1 MKRTIAILLSLI
13 LVVSCVAVLVACDPK
28 DKGGETVD
36 QFYWGGGKEVVAS
49 DKTEIVYLGDSIA
62 EGILGASPLPL
73 RHEYAYA
80 NVIGRRNDFTY
91 YNHSVSGHL
100 TDDMLALIS
109 NEEGYDGARG
119 LISHIKTADVL
130 HISILGNDVLQDR
143 EDVKLEGNPYGKY
156 VSMHQ
161 VVCDAMIRGNYD
173 GLNIALYGDAAGEG
187 RGGSYGYV
195 IQIIDRL
202 IELNPDAVIIFQK
215 IYNPIANVDTPLV
228 KADTRATL
236 RKAGVDVTTLDSLHE
251 LGNNL
256 IGRMNALL
264 QKAVDEFNAAKTAE
278 DKWTLTT
285 VDGLAAFNK
294 IYDEKGAAAAWK
306 LIYPDGIHPSDEGHA
321 VLADLTQAKLEEL
334 GIANKNTALTNY
346 KNMRCDFIDSKFE
359 LANAA
364 EVKAKIS
371 AATSCAEVTDIFF
384 RATEGVT
391 PDYSIDHSAPVQS
404 DTVVETQFRIDT
416 VNTSVWGFPGS
427 MIGGLLDLE
436 KSGIFLRSDG
446 TMSLRLIL
454 NETASSTIN
463 EMLGELLTGG
473 TVDLSSF
480 EETYLEPIAPGASLD
495 DINALLDTAYD
506 CLGLKLIGYDPANP
520 DPGIAALIEGLENG
534 RLPESLSIPAGF
546 GVELN
551 YNYTMKK
558 VQSANGTV
566 YDAVYLTPYDGDTQ
580 PFIVMTM
587 GSKTYDMNPNV
598 APDDPSAD
606 LYKTDGPKTAR
617 TLTFMVDFIKLQ
629 FSAIENVDGLFVDP
643 FA

>member
-28 DKGGETVD
+28 DKGGETVE
-36 QFYWGGGKEVVAS
+36 QFYWGGGKEVASS

-62 EGILGASPLPL
+62 EGILGASPLSL

-143 EDVKLEGNPYGKY
+143 TDVVLTDNPYGKY

-215 IYNPIANVDTPLV
+215 IYNPIASVDTPLV

-236 RKAGVDVTTLDSLHE
+236 AAAGVEVTLDSLHE

-264 QKAVDEFNAAKTAE
+264 QKAVDEFNATKTAE

-294 IYDEKGAAAAWK
+294 IYDEKGADAAWD

-334 GIANKNTALTNY
+334 GIANKNTALANY

-391 PDYSIDHSAPVQS
+391 PDYSIDHSAPAPS

-416 VNTSVWGFPGS
+416 VNTSVWEVSGS
-427 MIGGLLDLE
+427 TIGGLLDLE

-463 EMLGELLTGG
+463 EMLGKLLTGG

-534 RLPESLSIPAGF
+534 RLPESLSIPEGF

>member
-1 MKRTIAILLSLI
+1 M
-13 LVVSCVAVLVACDPK
+13 
-28 DKGGETVD
+28 
-36 QFYWGGGKEVVAS
+36 
-49 DKTEIVYLGDSIA
+49 
-62 EGILGASPLPL
+62 
-73 RHEYAYA
+73 
-80 NVIGRRNDFTY
+80 
-91 YNHSVSGHL
+91 
-100 TDDMLALIS
+100 
-109 NEEGYDGARG
+109 
-119 LISHIKTADVL
+119 
-130 HISILGNDVLQDR
+130 
-143 EDVKLEGNPYGKY
+143 
-156 VSMHQ
+156 
-161 VVCDAMIRGNYD
+161 
-173 GLNIALYGDAAGEG
+173 
-187 RGGSYGYV
+187 
-195 IQIIDRL
+195 
-202 IELNPDAVIIFQK
+202 
-215 IYNPIANVDTPLV
+215 
-228 KADTRATL
+228 
-236 RKAGVDVTTLDSLHE
+236 
-251 LGNNL
+251 
-256 IGRMNALL
+256 
-264 QKAVDEFNAAKTAE
+264 
-278 DKWTLTT
+278 
-285 VDGLAAFNK
+285 
-294 IYDEKGAAAAWK
+294 
-306 LIYPDGIHPSDEGHA
+306 
-321 VLADLTQAKLEEL
+321 
-334 GIANKNTALTNY
+334 
-346 KNMRCDFIDSKFE
+346 
-359 LANAA
+359 
-364 EVKAKIS
+364 
-371 AATSCAEVTDIFF
+371 
-384 RATEGVT
+384 T

-416 VNTSVWGFPGS
+416 VNTSVWGMPGS

>member
-13 LVVSCVAVLVACDPK
+13 LVVSCVVALVACDPK
-28 DKGGETVD
+28 DKGGETVE
-36 QFYWGGGKEVVAS
+36 QFYWGGGKEVASS

-143 EDVKLEGNPYGKY
+143 DEVKLEGNPYGKY

-161 VVCDAMIRGNYD
+161 VVCDAMIRNNYD

-215 IYNPIANVDTPLV
+215 IYNPIASKDTPLV

-236 RKAGVDVTTLDSLHE
+236 QKASVDVTLDSLHE

-264 QKAVDEFNAAKTAE
+264 QKAVDEFNTARTAE

-294 IYDEKGAAAAWK
+294 IYEEKDADAAWD

-334 GIANKNTALTNY
+334 GIANKNTALANY

-416 VNTSVWGFPGS
+416 FNTSVWGMPGS
-427 MIGGLLDLE
+427 TIGGLLDLE

-463 EMLGELLTGG
+463 GMLGELLTGG

-480 EETYLEPIAPGASLD
+480 EETYLEPIAPGVGFD

>member
-28 DKGGETVD
+28 DKGGETVE

-143 EDVKLEGNPYGKY
+143 EDVKLEGNPYGEY

-187 RGGSYGYV
+187 REGSYGYV
-195 IQIIDRL
+195 IKIIDRL

-215 IYNPIANVDTPLV
+215 IYNPIANKDTPLV

-236 RKAGVDVTTLDSLHE
+236 RKAGVEVTLDSLHE

-264 QKAVDEFNAAKTAE
+264 QKAVDEFNTARTAE
-278 DKWTLTT
+278 DKWTLAT

-294 IYDEKGAAAAWK
+294 IYDEKGADAAWD
-306 LIYPDGIHPSDEGHA
+306 LIYPDGIHPSNEGHA

-384 RATEGVT
+384 RATEGET

-404 DTVVETQFRIDT
+404 DTVVET
-416 VNTSVWGFPGS
+416 
-427 MIGGLLDLE
+427 
-436 KSGIFLRSDG
+436 
-446 TMSLRLIL
+446 
-454 NETASSTIN
+454 
-463 EMLGELLTGG
+463 
-473 TVDLSSF
+473 
-480 EETYLEPIAPGASLD
+480 
-495 DINALLDTAYD
+495 
-506 CLGLKLIGYDPANP
+506 
-520 DPGIAALIEGLENG
+520 
-534 RLPESLSIPAGF
+534 
-546 GVELN
+546 
-551 YNYTMKK
+551 
-558 VQSANGTV
+558 
-566 YDAVYLTPYDGDTQ
+566 
-580 PFIVMTM
+580 
-587 GSKTYDMNPNV
+587 
-598 APDDPSAD
+598 
-606 LYKTDGPKTAR
+606 
-617 TLTFMVDFIKLQ
+617 
-629 FSAIENVDGLFVDP
+629 
-643 FA
+643 

>member
-28 DKGGETVD
+28 DKGGETVE
-36 QFYWGGGKEVVAS
+36 QFYWGEGKDVAAS

-143 EDVKLEGNPYGKY
+143 DEVKLEGNPYGKY

-215 IYNPIANVDTPLV
+215 IYNPIASVDTPLV

-236 RKAGVDVTTLDSLHE
+236 RKASVDVTLDSLHE

-294 IYDEKGAAAAWK
+294 IYDEKGAAAAWD

-321 VLADLTQAKLEEL
+321 VLADLTQAELERL

-416 VNTSVWGFPGS
+416 VNTSVWGIPGS
-427 MIGGLLDLE
+427 TIGGLLDLE

-463 EMLGELLTGG
+463 GMLGELLTGG

-506 CLGLKLIGYDPANP
+506 CLGLKLIGYDLANP

>member
-28 DKGGETVD
+28 DKGGETVE

-143 EDVKLEGNPYGKY
+143 EDVKLEGNPYGEY

-187 RGGSYGYV
+187 REGSYGYV
-195 IQIIDRL
+195 IKIIDRL

-215 IYNPIANVDTPLV
+215 IYNPIANKDTPLV

-236 RKAGVDVTTLDSLHE
+236 RKAGVEVTLDSLHE

-264 QKAVDEFNAAKTAE
+264 QKAVDEFNTARTAE
-278 DKWTLTT
+278 DKWTLAT

-294 IYDEKGAAAAWK
+294 IYDEKGADAAWD
-306 LIYPDGIHPSDEGHA
+306 LIYPDGIHPSNEGHA

-384 RATEGVT
+384 RATEGET

-416 VNTSVWGFPGS
+416 FNTSVWGIPGS
-427 MIGGLLDLE
+427 TIGGLLDLE

-463 EMLGELLTGG
+463 GMLGELMTGG

-480 EETYLEPIAPGASLD
+480 EETYLTPIAPGASLD
-495 DINALLDTAYD
+495 DINALLDTA
-506 CLGLKLIGYDPANP
+506 
-520 DPGIAALIEGLENG
+520 
-534 RLPESLSIPAGF
+534 
-546 GVELN
+546 
-551 YNYTMKK
+551 
-558 VQSANGTV
+558 
-566 YDAVYLTPYDGDTQ
+566 
-580 PFIVMTM
+580 
-587 GSKTYDMNPNV
+587 
-598 APDDPSAD
+598 
-606 LYKTDGPKTAR
+606 
-617 TLTFMVDFIKLQ
+617 
-629 FSAIENVDGLFVDP
+629 
-643 FA
+643 

>member
-1 MKRTIAILLSLI
+1 MKRTIAILLSLLL
-13 LVVSCVAVLVACDPK
+13 LVASATALVACNPDN
-28 DKGGETVD
+28 E
-36 QFYWGGGKEVVAS
+36 QFYWGEGKEVASS

-143 EDVKLEGNPYGKY
+143 DEVKLEGNPYGKY

-161 VVCDAMIRGNYD
+161 VVCDAMIRNNYD

-215 IYNPIANVDTPLV
+215 IYNPIASVDTPLV
-228 KADTRATL
+228 KADTRDTL
-236 RKAGVDVTTLDSLHE
+236 KAAGVKDDLPSLHE

-264 QKAVDEFNAAKTAE
+264 QKAVDEFNAAGTAE

-294 IYDEKGAAAAWK
+294 IYDEKGADAAWD

-334 GIANKNTALTNY
+334 GLVNSAEALLRYKMMRVNFLFDEFEGKLDNKWEA
-346 KNMRCDFIDSKFE
+346 
-359 LANAA
+359 
-364 EVKAKIS
+364 VAKVMS
-371 AATSCAEVTDIFF
+371 ATSCAEVTDIFF

-391 PDYSIDHSAPVQS
+391 PDYSIDHSAPAPS

-416 VNTSVWGFPGS
+416 VNTSVWEVSGS
-427 MIGGLLDLE
+427 TIGGLLDLE

-463 EMLGELLTGG
+463 EMLGKLLTGG

-534 RLPESLSIPAGF
+534 RLPESLSIPEGF

>member
-13 LVVSCVAVLVACDPK
+13 LVVSCVVALVACDPK
-28 DKGGETVD
+28 DKGGETVE
-36 QFYWGGGKEVVAS
+36 QFYWGEGKEAVSS

-161 VVCDAMIRGNYD
+161 VVCDAMIRNNYD

-215 IYNPIANVDTPLV
+215 IYNPIANEDTPLV

-236 RKAGVDVTTLDSLHE
+236 DAASVGVTLDSLHE

-294 IYDEKGAAAAWK
+294 IYDEKGADAAWD

-334 GIANKNTALTNY
+334 GIANKNTALANY

-404 DTVVETQFRIDT
+404 DSVVETQFRIDT
-416 VNTSVWGFPGS
+416 VNTSVWGMPGS

-463 EMLGELLTGG
+463 DMLGKLLTGG

-606 LYKTDGPKTAR
+606 FYKTDGPKTAR

>member
-1 MKRTIAILLSLI
+1 MKRTIAILLSLLL
-13 LVVSCVAVLVACDPK
+13 LVASATALVACNPDN
-28 DKGGETVD
+28 E
-36 QFYWGGGKEVVAS
+36 QFYWGEGKEVASS

-62 EGILGASPLPL
+62 EGILGASPLSL

-143 EDVKLEGNPYGKY
+143 PDVVLTDNPYGEY

-161 VVCDAMIRGNYD
+161 VVCDAMIGNDYD

-228 KADTRATL
+228 KANTRATL
-236 RKAGVDVTTLDSLHE
+236 DAARVEVTLDSLHE

-294 IYDEKGAAAAWK
+294 IYDEKGADAAWD

-334 GIANKNTALTNY
+334 GLVNSAEALLRYKMMRVNFLFDEFEGKLDNKW
-346 KNMRCDFIDSKFE
+346 E
-359 LANAA
+359 AA
-364 EVKAKIS
+364 AKIMS
-371 AATSCAEVTDIFF
+371 ATSCAEVTDIFF

-416 VNTSVWGFPGS
+416 VNTSVWGMPGS
-427 MIGGLLDLE
+427 TIGGLLDLE

-463 EMLGELLTGG
+463 GMLGELLTGG

>member
-13 LVVSCVAVLVACDPK
+13 LVVSCVVALVACDPK
-28 DKGGETVD
+28 DKGGETVE
-36 QFYWGGGKEVVAS
+36 QFYWGEGKEVASS

-119 LISHIKTADVL
+119 LISHIKSADVL

-143 EDVKLEGNPYGKY
+143 EEVKLEGNPYGKY

-161 VVCDAMIRGNYD
+161 VVCDAMIRNNYD

-215 IYNPIANVDTPLV
+215 IYNPIASEDTPLV

-236 RKAGVDVTTLDSLHE
+236 TAAGVIPTLDSLHE

-294 IYDEKGAAAAWK
+294 IYDEKGDDAAWD

-334 GIANKNTALTNY
+334 GIANKNTALANY

-404 DTVVETQFRIDT
+404 DSVVETQFRIDT
-416 VNTSVWGFPGS
+416 VNTSVWGMPGS

-463 EMLGELLTGG
+463 GMLGELLTGG

>member
-28 DKGGETVD
+28 DKGGETVE
-36 QFYWGGGKEVVAS
+36 QFYWGEGKEVAAS

-100 TDDMLALIS
+100 TRDMLALIS

-143 EDVKLEGNPYGKY
+143 DEVKLEGNPYGKY

-187 RGGSYGYV
+187 REGSYGYV
-195 IQIIDRL
+195 IKIIDRL

-215 IYNPIANVDTPLV
+215 IYNPIASVDTPLV

-236 RKAGVDVTTLDSLHE
+236 QKASVDVTLDSLHE

-264 QKAVDEFNAAKTAE
+264 QKAVDEFNTARTAE

-364 EVKAKIS
+364 EVKARIS
-371 AATSCAEVTDIFF
+371 AATSCSEVTDIFF

>member
-28 DKGGETVD
+28 DKGGETVE
-36 QFYWGGGKEVVAS
+36 QFYWGEGKEVAAS

-143 EDVKLEGNPYGKY
+143 TDVVLTDNPYGKY

-215 IYNPIANVDTPLV
+215 IYNPIASVDTPLV

-236 RKAGVDVTTLDSLHE
+236 RKASVDVTLDSLHE

-306 LIYPDGIHPSDEGHA
+306 LIYPDGIHPSNEGHA

-416 VNTSVWGFPGS
+416 FNTSVWGMSGS
-427 MIGGLLDLE
+427 TIGGLLDLE

-454 NETASSTIN
+454 NETASSAIN

>member
-28 DKGGETVD
+28 DKGGETVE
-36 QFYWGGGKEVVAS
+36 QFYWGEGKDVAAS

-143 EDVKLEGNPYGKY
+143 DEVKLEGNPYGKY

-187 RGGSYGYV
+187 REGSYGYV
-195 IQIIDRL
+195 IKIIDRL

-215 IYNPIANVDTPLV
+215 IYNPIANEDTPLV

-236 RKAGVDVTTLDSLHE
+236 RKAGVIPTLDSLHE

-264 QKAVDEFNAAKTAE
+264 QKAVDEFNAARTAE

-294 IYDEKGAAAAWK
+294 IYDEKGADAAWK

-416 VNTSVWGFPGS
+416 FNTSVWGMSGS
-427 MIGGLLDLE
+427 TIGGLLDLE

-454 NETASSTIN
+454 NETASSAIN

>member
-28 DKGGETVD
+28 DKGGETVE
-36 QFYWGGGKEVVAS
+36 QFYWGEGKDVAAS

-62 EGILGASPLPL
+62 EGILGASPLSL

-143 EDVKLEGNPYGKY
+143 DEVKLEGNPYGKY

-187 RGGSYGYV
+187 REGSYGYV
-195 IQIIDRL
+195 IKIIDRL

-215 IYNPIANVDTPLV
+215 IYNPIASVDTPLV

-236 RKAGVDVTTLDSLHE
+236 RKAGVDVTLDSLHE

-264 QKAVDEFNAAKTAE
+264 QKAVDEFNTARTAE

-294 IYDEKGAAAAWK
+294 IYDEKGADAAWK

-321 VLADLTQAKLEEL
+321 VLADLTQAELERL

-346 KNMRCDFIDSKFE
+346 KNMRCDFIDSKFA
-359 LANAA
+359 LPNAA

-416 VNTSVWGFPGS
+416 FNTSVWGMPGS
-427 MIGGLLDLE
+427 TIGGLLDLE

-463 EMLGELLTGG
+463 GMLGELLTGG

>member
-28 DKGGETVD
+28 DKGGETVE
-36 QFYWGGGKEVVAS
+36 QFYWGEGKEVVSS

-187 RGGSYGYV
+187 REGSYGYV

-215 IYNPIANVDTPLV
+215 IYNPIANKDTPLV
-228 KADTRATL
+228 KANTRATL
-236 RKAGVDVTTLDSLHE
+236 QKARVDVTLDSLHE

-294 IYDEKGAAAAWK
+294 IYDEKGADAAWK

-346 KNMRCDFIDSKFE
+346 KNMRCDFIDSKFA
-359 LANAA
+359 LPNAA
-364 EVKAKIS
+364 EVKTKIS

-384 RATEGVT
+384 RATEDAT

-416 VNTSVWGFPGS
+416 FNTSVWGIPGS
-427 MIGGLLDLE
+427 TIGGLLDLE

-463 EMLGELLTGG
+463 GMLGELLTGG

-480 EETYLEPIAPGASLD
+480 EETYLTPIAPGASLD

-598 APDDPSAD
+598 APDDPSAY

>member
-13 LVVSCVAVLVACDPK
+13 LVVSCVVALVACDPK
-28 DKGGETVD
+28 DKGGETVE
-36 QFYWGGGKEVVAS
+36 QFYWGGGKEVASS

-143 EDVKLEGNPYGKY
+143 DEVKLEGNPYGKY

-215 IYNPIANVDTPLV
+215 IYNPIASVDTPLV
-228 KADTRATL
+228 KADTRDTL
-236 RKAGVDVTTLDSLHE
+236 KAAGVKVDLPSLHK

-294 IYDEKGAAAAWK
+294 IYEEKGADAAWD

-334 GIANKNTALTNY
+334 GIANKNTALANY

-416 VNTSVWGFPGS
+416 VNTSVWGVPGS
-427 MIGGLLDLE
+427 TIGGLLDLE

-463 EMLGELLTGG
+463 GMLGELLTGG

>member
-1 MKRTIAILLSLI
+1 MKRTIAILLSLLL
-13 LVVSCVAVLVACDPK
+13 LVASATALVACNPDN
-28 DKGGETVD
+28 E
-36 QFYWGGGKEVVAS
+36 QFYWGEGKEVAAS

-143 EDVKLEGNPYGKY
+143 PDVVLTDNPYGEY

-161 VVCDAMIRGNYD
+161 VVCDAMIRNNYD

-228 KADTRATL
+228 KANTRATL
-236 RKAGVDVTTLDSLHE
+236 AAAGVEVTLDSLHE

-294 IYDEKGAAAAWK
+294 IYDEKGADAAWD

-334 GIANKNTALTNY
+334 GLVNSAEALLRYKMMRVNFLFDEFEGKLDNKWEA
-346 KNMRCDFIDSKFE
+346 
-359 LANAA
+359 
-364 EVKAKIS
+364 VAKVMS
-371 AATSCAEVTDIFF
+371 ATSCAEVTDIFF

-391 PDYSIDHSAPVQS
+391 PDYSIDHSAPASPKEVI
-404 DTVVETQFRIDT
+404 ETHFRIDT
-416 VNTSVWGFPGS
+416 VNTSVWGIPGS
-427 MIGGLLDLE
+427 TIGGLLDLE

-463 EMLGELLTGG
+463 GMLGELLTGG

-480 EETYLEPIAPGASLD
+480 EETYLTPIAPGASLD
-495 DINALLDTAYD
+495 DIEGLLDIAYD
-506 CLGLKLIGYDPANP
+506 CLGLKLIGFDMN

>member
-1 MKRTIAILLSLI
+1 MKRIIAILLSLI

-28 DKGGETVD
+28 DKGGETVE
-36 QFYWGGGKEVVAS
+36 QFYWGEGKEVASS

-62 EGILGASPLPL
+62 EGILGASPLSL

-143 EDVKLEGNPYGKY
+143 TDVVLTDNPYGKY

-215 IYNPIANVDTPLV
+215 IYNPIASVDTPLV
-228 KADTRATL
+228 KANTRATL
-236 RKAGVDVTTLDSLHE
+236 TAASVIPTLDSLHE

-264 QKAVDEFNAAKTAE
+264 QKAVDEFNAARTAE

-294 IYDEKGAAAAWK
+294 IYEEKGADAAWD

-384 RATEGVT
+384 RATEGET

-404 DTVVETQFRIDT
+404 DAVVETQFRIDT
-416 VNTSVWGFPGS
+416 VNTSVWGMPGS
-427 MIGGLLDLE
+427 TIGGLLDLE

-454 NETASSTIN
+454 NETASSAIN

-598 APDDPSAD
+598 APNDPSAY

>member
-13 LVVSCVAVLVACDPK
+13 LVVSCVVALVACDPK
-28 DKGGETVD
+28 DKGGETVE
-36 QFYWGGGKEVVAS
+36 QFYWGGGKEVASS

-143 EDVKLEGNPYGKY
+143 DEVKLEGNPYGKY

-161 VVCDAMIRGNYD
+161 VVCDAMIRNNYD

-215 IYNPIANVDTPLV
+215 IYNPIASVDTPLV
-228 KADTRATL
+228 KADTRDTL
-236 RKAGVDVTTLDSLHE
+236 KAAGVKGDLPSLHK

-294 IYDEKGAAAAWK
+294 IYDEKGADAAWK

-334 GIANKNTALTNY
+334 GIANKNTALANY

-416 VNTSVWGFPGS
+416 VNTSVWEVSGS
-427 MIGGLLDLE
+427 TIGGLLDLE

-463 EMLGELLTGG
+463 EMLGKLLTGG

-506 CLGLKLIGYDPANP
+506 CLGLRLIGYDPANP

-534 RLPESLSIPAGF
+534 RLPESLSIPEGF

-598 APDDPSAD
+598 APDDPSAEY
-606 LYKTDGPKTAR
+606 YKTDGPKTAR

>member
-28 DKGGETVD
+28 DKGGETVE
-36 QFYWGGGKEVVAS
+36 QFYWGEGKEVAAS

-62 EGILGASPLPL
+62 EGILGASPLSL

-119 LISHIKTADVL
+119 LISHIKSADVL

-143 EDVKLEGNPYGKY
+143 EEVKLEGNPYGEY

-161 VVCDAMIRGNYD
+161 VVCDAMIRNNYD

-215 IYNPIANVDTPLV
+215 IYNPIASVDTPLV

-236 RKAGVDVTTLDSLHE
+236 QKASVIPTLDSLHE

-294 IYDEKGAAAAWK
+294 IYDEKGADAAWD

-364 EVKAKIS
+364 EVKARIN

-416 VNTSVWGFPGS
+416 VNTSVWGMPGS
-427 MIGGLLDLE
+427 TIGGLLDLE

-463 EMLGELLTGG
+463 GMLGELLTGG

-480 EETYLEPIAPGASLD
+480 EETYLEPIAPGVGFD

>member
-13 LVVSCVAVLVACDPK
+13 LVVSCVVALVACDPK
-28 DKGGETVD
+28 DKGGETVE
-36 QFYWGGGKEVVAS
+36 QFYWGGGKEVASS

-143 EDVKLEGNPYGKY
+143 DEVKLEGNPYGKY

-161 VVCDAMIRGNYD
+161 VVCDAMIRNNYD

-215 IYNPIANVDTPLV
+215 IYNPIASVDTPLV
-228 KADTRATL
+228 KADTRDTL
-236 RKAGVDVTTLDSLHE
+236 DAAGVKVDLPSLHE

-294 IYDEKGAAAAWK
+294 IYDEKGAYAAWD

-334 GIANKNTALTNY
+334 GIANKNTALANY

-416 VNTSVWGFPGS
+416 VNTSVWEVSGS
-427 MIGGLLDLE
+427 TIGGLLDLE

-463 EMLGELLTGG
+463 EMLGKLLTGG

-534 RLPESLSIPAGF
+534 RLPESLSIPEGF

>member
-1 MKRTIAILLSLI
+1 MKRTIAILLSLLL
-13 LVVSCVAVLVACDPK
+13 LVASATALVACNPDN
-28 DKGGETVD
+28 E
-36 QFYWGGGKEVVAS
+36 QFYWGEGKEVAAS

-143 EDVKLEGNPYGKY
+143 PDVVLTDNPYGEY

-161 VVCDAMIRGNYD
+161 VVCDAMIRNNYD

-215 IYNPIANVDTPLV
+215 IYNPIAYVDTPLV
-228 KADTRATL
+228 KANTRATL
-236 RKAGVDVTTLDSLHE
+236 AAAGVDVTSIDSLHE

-294 IYDEKGAAAAWK
+294 IYDEKGADAAWK

-334 GIANKNTALTNY
+334 GLVNSAEALLRYKMMRVNFLFDEFEGKLDNKW
-346 KNMRCDFIDSKFE
+346 
-359 LANAA
+359 
-364 EVKAKIS
+364 EVVAKVMS
-371 AATSCAEVTDIFF
+371 ATSCAEVTDIFF

-391 PDYSIDHSAPVQS
+391 PDYSIDHSAPASPKEVI
-404 DTVVETQFRIDT
+404 ETHFRIDT
-416 VNTSVWGFPGS
+416 VNTSVWGIPGS
-427 MIGGLLDLE
+427 TIGGLLDLE

-463 EMLGELLTGG
+463 GMLGELLTGG

-480 EETYLEPIAPGASLD
+480 EETYLTPIAPGASLD
-495 DINALLDTAYD
+495 DIEGLLDIAYD
-506 CLGLKLIGYDPANP
+506 CLG
-520 DPGIAALIEGLENG
+520 
-534 RLPESLSIPAGF
+534 
-546 GVELN
+546 
-551 YNYTMKK
+551 
-558 VQSANGTV
+558 
-566 YDAVYLTPYDGDTQ
+566 
-580 PFIVMTM
+580 
-587 GSKTYDMNPNV
+587 
-598 APDDPSAD
+598 
-606 LYKTDGPKTAR
+606 
-617 TLTFMVDFIKLQ
+617 
-629 FSAIENVDGLFVDP
+629 
-643 FA
+643 

>member
-28 DKGGETVD
+28 DKGGETGE
-36 QFYWGGGKEVVAS
+36 QFYWGEGKEVASS

-62 EGILGASPLPL
+62 EGILGASPLSL

-143 EDVKLEGNPYGKY
+143 PDVVLTDNPYGEY

-173 GLNIALYGDAAGEG
+173 GLNTALYGDAAGEG

-215 IYNPIANVDTPLV
+215 IYNPIASEDTPLV
-228 KADTRATL
+228 KANTRATL
-236 RKAGVDVTTLDSLHE
+236 DAASVDVTLDSLHE

-264 QKAVDEFNAAKTAE
+264 QKAVDEFNAARTAE

-294 IYDEKGAAAAWK
+294 IYDEKGADAAWD

-334 GIANKNTALTNY
+334 GIANKNTALANY

-391 PDYSIDHSAPVQS
+391 PDYSIDHSAPAPS

-416 VNTSVWGFPGS
+416 VNTSVWGMPGS

-480 EETYLEPIAPGASLD
+480 EETYLEPIAPGVSLD

-534 RLPESLSIPAGF
+534 RLPESLSIPEGF

>member
-1 MKRTIAILLSLI
+1 MKRTIAILLSLLL
-13 LVVSCVAVLVACDPK
+13 LVASATALVACNPDN
-28 DKGGETVD
+28 E
-36 QFYWGGGKEVVAS
+36 QFYWGEGKEVASS

-62 EGILGASPLPL
+62 EGILGASPLSL

-161 VVCDAMIRGNYD
+161 VVCDAMIGNNYD
-173 GLNIALYGDAAGEG
+173 GLNIALYGDAAGAG

-228 KADTRATL
+228 KANTRATL
-236 RKAGVDVTTLDSLHE
+236 AAAGVEVTLDSLHE

-334 GIANKNTALTNY
+334 GLVNSAEALLRYKMMRVNFLFDEFEGKLDNKW
-346 KNMRCDFIDSKFE
+346 
-359 LANAA
+359 
-364 EVKAKIS
+364 EVVAKVMS
-371 AATSCAEVTDIFF
+371 ATSCAEVTDIFF

-416 VNTSVWGFPGS
+416 FNTSVWGMPGS
-427 MIGGLLDLE
+427 TIGGLLDLE

-463 EMLGELLTGG
+463 GMLGELMTGG

-495 DINALLDTAYD
+495 DIEGLLDIAYD
-506 CLGLKLIGYDPANP
+506 CLGLKLIGFDMN

>member
-1 MKRTIAILLSLI
+1 MKRTIAILLSLLL
-13 LVVSCVAVLVACDPK
+13 LVASATALVACNPDN
-28 DKGGETVD
+28 E
-36 QFYWGGGKEVVAS
+36 QFYWGEGKEVASS

-62 EGILGASPLPL
+62 EGILGASPLSL

-143 EDVKLEGNPYGKY
+143 PDVVLTDNPYGEY

-161 VVCDAMIRGNYD
+161 VVCDAMIGNNYD
-173 GLNIALYGDAAGEG
+173 GLNIALYGDAAGAG

-215 IYNPIANVDTPLV
+215 IYNPIASEDTPLV

-236 RKAGVDVTTLDSLHE
+236 DAARVEVTLDSLHE

-294 IYDEKGAAAAWK
+294 IYEEKGADAAWD

-334 GIANKNTALTNY
+334 GIANKNTALANY

-404 DTVVETQFRIDT
+404 DSVVETQFRIDT
-416 VNTSVWGFPGS
+416 VNTSVWGMPGS